1 MLTIKD
7 QNNGYKYLI
16 SRNNNIKS
24 LWGINTSSDPI
35 SYEGLGIGNWIGSR
49 IEISWYGGVKE
60 TVLSA
65 MFTAVYGAVFPAVAE
80 E

>member
-1 MLTIKD
+1 M
-7 QNNGYKYLI
+7 
-16 SRNNNIKS
+16 
-24 LWGINTSSDPI
+24 W
-35 SYEGLGIGNWIGSR
+35 LGIGNWIGSR